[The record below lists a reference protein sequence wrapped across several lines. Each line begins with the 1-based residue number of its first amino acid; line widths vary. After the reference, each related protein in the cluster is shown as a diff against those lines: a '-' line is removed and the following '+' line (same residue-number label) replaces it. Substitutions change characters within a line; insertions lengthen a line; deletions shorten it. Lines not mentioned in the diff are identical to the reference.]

1 MHTYVSRDPIVAN
14 KPLSITE
21 RDEQGALVGAWTGYY
36 DYKRFEIRLYPDFKN
51 KFVRWQG
58 RPSKKVIHANR
69 VRYDKPLSQKQK
81 TPKSQ
86 TSSALR
92 NLKDLPGQTKFKF

>member
-14 KPLSITE
+14 RPLSITE
-21 RDEQGALVGAWTGYY
+21 RDEQGALVGAWIGYY
-36 DYKRFEIRLYPDFKN
+36 NYKRFEIALYPDFKN
-51 KFVRWQG
+51 KFVQWRVQPG
-58 RPSKKVIHANR
+58 KKIIPANR
-69 VRYDKPLSQKQK
+69 VKYDKPPQKEN

-86 TSSALR
+86 TSSALH